1 MDFGSLWDKLVG
13 TPVPSMLVI
22 VGLALVALAL
32 LGKLKDWFQLE
43 NIGEPQPWRL
53 ALSCS
58 WLESTFNESLRGWHY
73 KKNSLGNPAHISR
86 HGKKKI

>member
-22 VGLALVALAL
+22 VGLALVALGL

-43 NIGEPQPWRL
+43 NI
-53 ALSCS
+53 
-58 WLESTFNESLRGWHY
+58 LESHSLGDWHCHARGW
-73 KKNSLGNPAHISR
+73 NLLSTSP
-86 HGKKKI
+86 